1 MAIVKM
7 DKFSLL
13 SFYNK
18 RSSLLNILQNFN
30 YVHFNDLKLEE
41 NESYLKEVEN
51 SAVLKSLEERQ
62 DKLKY
67 AVETVRKY
75 SKEERPDELKRLDI
89 ENVYR
94 DSENF
99 DFDLIYDKLLKLV
112 KEREDLVDKNQAND
126 SKIEDLSPWK
136 DINLDINGLY
146 NSPRVFV
153 ETGSIS
159 SQFYDSLRKELVEKH
174 LEKSLV
180 YKLSEKD
187 KVSYIVGIASLD
199 EEEEFKETL
208 REFGFTRVKIRAN
221 GPIGEELEQLKTS
234 SKKYKNDITKLE
246 DEIGDFIKYMDD
258 FDLYESFLENERKK
272 EESAEYFLKT
282 ESMDLIEGFVPADMV
297 ETFKKDLTSV
307 LGDEFILDIRKADHD
322 DPDVPI
328 ILENNAIVEPYESV
342 VQTYALPR
350 YNEFD
355 PSLLVA
361 IFYTIFTG
369 FMIGDLGYGAIG
381 VIVTLAM
388 LKLKD
393 MPKSTE
399 KMIKLFLG
407 ISLSACC
414 FGILFGSVFGGIIDV
429 PFGWIDTQ
437 KDINTLIVISLVI
450 GGVSLFTALGMKAY
464 MYIRDGK
471 VLDAIYD
478 VVFWYMALGGPIAYA
493 LIGNKICLYVM
504 AVGMVGIV
512 LFAGRYAKSIGGRLG
527 SGVYELYGI
536 SSWVGDFVS
545 FLRLM
550 ALVLSG
556 GFVAYAVNVIVKM
569 LFGAGIGG
577 IIGGILVFVVF
588 QLFNMFLSY
597 LSAYVHSLRLI
608 YVEMFGKFYEGGGV
622 KFREM
627 LEDTKKIIIN
637 RGERK

>member
-51 SAVLKSLEERQ
+51 SVVLKSLEERQ

-180 YKLSEKD
+180 YKLSEED

-208 REFGFTRVKIRAN
+208 REFGFTRVKVRAN

-342 VQTYALPR
+342 VETYALPR

-478 VVFWYMALGGPIAYA
+478 VVFWYMALAGPIAYA

-512 LFAGRYAKSIGGRLG
+512 LFAGRDAKSIGGRLG